1 MVNPQKQPLC
11 IADRDVHPWERLAG
25 VVGRGFFGNVG
36 LNVRFDALVSGIR
49 VGTDHSIGVQQP
61 LRQLGVGC
69 ARMIGQVSHPQAASG
84 RSFPTIPGFYR
95 DEHGLLSN
103 VPAAAVEQLIT
114 VFRVFVRSEIPVIEF
129 DFPGKHHRLI
139 HLAHRLANFLHHVPN
154 RLITLQSQPLLH
166 VLSRNR
172 FRRARHQEHAGVPGV
187 NGQLA
192 VHHDRSA
199 PNGGLRSAIH
209 AFPAVTRRKPAHP
222 IGVTSPASQ
231 SIFFAKGPHV
241 VDAAGLV
248 GEAFEKFLGRHGF
261 RFETKSHPSHRN
273 PFTSYIQTDKHYIAH
288 QSSKK

>member
-1 MVNPQKQPLC
+1 MINPQKQPLC
-11 IADRDVHPWERLAG
+11 IADCDVHPWERLAG
-25 VVGRGFFGNVG
+25 VVGRGFFGDVG

-69 ARMIGQVSHPQAASG
+69 ARMIGQVSHPQAAGG
-84 RSFPTIPGFYR
+84 RSFPTIPGFYH
-95 DEHGLLSN
+95 DEHWLLSN

-114 VFRVFVRSEIPVIEF
+114 IFRVLMRSEISVVQL

-139 HLAHRLANFLHHVPN
+139 DLAHRLTDFLHHVPN
-154 RLITLQSQPLLH
+154 RLITLQPQPLLH

-199 PNGGLRSAIH
+199 SNGRLRSAVH
-209 AFPAVTRRKPAHP
+209 AFPTVTGRKPAHALR
-222 IGVTSPASQ
+222 VTSPASQ

-241 VDAAGLV
+241 VDAAGLIR
-248 GEAFEKFLGRHGF
+248 EAFEKFLGRHGF
-261 RFETKSHPSHRN
+261 RFETKSTPSHRN
-273 PFTSYIQTDKHYIAH
+273 PFTSYNQTDKH
-288 QSSKK
+288 